1 MNLTVNPSMNSTMN
15 PSMNSPLN
23 PSLPSAGYSGPGH
36 QPAVRLAFALLL
48 ALGLAACAG
57 TSESGPEGAEGS
69 GEGPEGPEGGSG
81 EGREGSEGAGSGDG
95 GEGAQYDL
103 THTYD
108 MVESNGARL
117 VLRYDAANERFT
129 GTVTNTT
136 GATLTDVRVEIH
148 LGPNRSET
156 NEIGPTPWR
165 DLAPG
170 EIMLVSLGAA
180 GRNFS
185 RYGVH
190 VESGPQDDPNTLA
203 DPVSSSFAPPLGPW
217 AVMGGVELGLEN
229 QGHGLEVWYTRQGN
243 AWTPHL
249 SPNPAPEH
257 QPTGAATWTG
267 EWVGYQG
274 TDPMIDTGAARVTVT
289 LGTGAPEAALT
300 LDDVPTLG
308 TLQWDAMPV
317 TGGRFS
323 GTATANAQRYDA
335 TGQFGGTGQAGVAGY
350 ATGPD
355 FRSVFYGEKP

>member
-1 MNLTVNPSMNSTMN
+1 MNPTVISSMNMTMN
-15 PSMNSPLN
+15 PSMN
-23 PSLPSAGYSGPGH
+23 PSLPSVGRPGPE
-36 QPAVRLAFALLL
+36 PRSVVRLATALLL
-48 ALGLAACAG
+48 SLGLAACAG
-57 TSESGPEGAEGS
+57 TSESGREGPEGAEGP

-81 EGREGSEGAGSGDG
+81 EGSEGAGSGDG
-95 GEGAQYDL
+95 GEGAQYGL
-103 THTYD
+103 THVYD

-117 VLRYDAANERFT
+117 VLRYDEANERFT

-170 EIMLVSLGAA
+170 ETMLVSLGAA

-185 RYGVH
+185 LYGVH

-217 AVMGGVELGLEN
+217 AVMDSVELGLEN
-229 QGHGLEVWYTRQGN
+229 RGHGLGAWYTRQGN
-243 AWTPHL
+243 TWTPHL

-274 TDPMIDTGAARVTVT
+274 TDPVIDTGAARVTVT
-289 LGTGAPEAALT
+289 LGAGVPEASLT
-300 LDDVPTLG
+300 LDDVPALG

-323 GTATANAQRYDA
+323 GTATANAGSYDA